1 MPEASRHAKPKPAAL
16 RLRVSILAA
25 AALVGVAAA
34 FVLLQGGSTAPKP
47 ARSAIPV
54 TSTAAVLNG
63 DSQENNVAVLRGV
76 LQPVLDS
83 MRDFQRW
90 FKFPWEEQTLAQNE
104 ISDTQ
109 KMNTPDAQLTQN
121 EL

>member
-1 MPEASRHAKPKPAAL
+1 VASLFSKLWQHCSKEAKPTENFF
-16 RLRVSILAA
+16 SDI
-25 AALVGVAAA
+25 VAELFKAHPE
-34 FVLLQGGSTAPKP
+34 FLC
-47 ARSAIPV
+47 
-54 TSTAAVLNG
+54 
-63 DSQENNVAVLRGV
+63 RGV